1 MKDWKVVVLS
11 ILVASTFWFFRALN
25 KDHSA
30 LISYPIEF
38 VFDKDQAVVMSP
50 LPDVIKIDIN
60 SRGWNIFRRTL
71 LFSIEPLRVE
81 LENPSEVLFL
91 TRSFLTPI
99 IEEQLQGLKINY
111 ILTDTLYLNIERK
124 VSKEINLKVDSLNL
138 SIENGHRVTSPIL
151 IEPNSVT
158 LTGPESII
166 NSLESDYYF
175 LPKERNIDENFSRP
189 IKIPIIFEN
198 ILSFS
203 PNEVRVSFK
212 VSEVSNFTITVPIEL
227 KNFPPNR
234 PIQLLD
240 SAITLVYIV
249 EKSVG
254 ARFLPDDF
262 QIVLDYELRQS
273 DTVAIPILKK
283 YPLDTMIQI
292 IFDPG
297 EIQWTYHD

>member
-1 MKDWKVVVLS
+1 M
-11 ILVASTFWFFRALN
+11 
-25 KDHSA
+25 
-30 LISYPIEF
+30 
-38 VFDKDQAVVMSP
+38 
-50 LPDVIKIDIN
+50 
-60 SRGWNIFRRTL
+60 
-71 LFSIEPLRVE
+71 
-81 LENPSEVLFL
+81 
-91 TRSFLTPI
+91 
-99 IEEQLQGLKINY
+99 
-111 ILTDTLYLNIERK
+111 
-124 VSKEINLKVDSLNL
+124 
-138 SIENGHRVTSPIL
+138 
-151 IEPNSVT
+151 
-158 LTGPESII
+158 
-166 NSLESDYYF
+166 
-175 LPKERNIDENFSRP
+175 
-189 IKIPIIFEN
+189 
-198 ILSFS
+198 
-203 PNEVRVSFK
+203 
-212 VSEVSNFTITVPIEL
+212 SEVSNFTITVPIEL